1 MSQSR
6 DPVTHEDIFARLGE
20 GDEKFD
26 TIMEEL
32 RAMRSELN
40 NLADSVKPLVEN
52 TDTLKGVA
60 EVTRAASIWRKF
72 FVGAL
77 GLLVLV
83 GAAGGVVAGVVLS
96 VKHWII
102 EGSASG

>member
-1 MSQSR
+1 MSVS
-6 DPVTHEDIFARLGE
+6 HEDILARLE
-20 GDEKFD
+20 QGDAKFD
-26 TIMEEL
+26 QIMDEL
-32 RAMRSELN
+32 RAMRGDMVT
-40 NLADSVKPLVEN
+40 LADSVKPLVEN

-77 GLLVLV
+77 GLLVLI

-102 EGSASG
+102 EGSAAG